1 MDIAGLSLT
10 ESDGLVFLR
19 GQPSQERT
27 ALGESDL
34 RALLEANGYAG
45 CVIAEADLAAALEDC
60 NTKQTPFVVQLAQRI
75 NSRIEVEVTPD
86 GMAAAVSLS
95 APQGGK
101 AATIEDVIQALSD
114 AGVTFGID
122 HAALLDACNVGVVS
136 QLHVARG
143 QAAEDGLDADFQ
155 EIAVTLA
162 DRAPKLD
169 ADGLIDYREHG
180 AIALVE
186 PGTPLMRRIPAT
198 LGVEGRDIRGQVL
211 TPRPGRDEPFAAE
224 LVGATVDADDPNLL
238 KATLA
243 GQPVRVPCGVQVEPV
258 LRVAEVNLATGNIY
272 FDGTVEV
279 EGDVNNTMK
288 VRASGDI
295 LVGGT
300 VEGADLEAGGD
311 ILIKGGVIAHAH
323 VRAKGAVTARFAE
336 GAKVQAGTTIAL
348 DDMSLESTLV
358 AGNQIVIGS
367 KAPQRGRL
375 SGGSAQTM
383 MLLRVPNLG
392 STHAA
397 LTQVV
402 VGASPELEA
411 RYHVLQERIA
421 KEKANEDNM
430 KKLVH
435 HLTTIGDPKGMLD
448 KVKAS
453 WRQAVQVWGK
463 SLAERGEL
471 DKELAFTRN
480 AKVELGV
487 ETQGTVDMAF
497 GSKKLRLRK
506 QYQKGTFSVDKD
518 SRVVFTDPSGQATPL
533 G

>member
-1 MDIAGLSLT
+1 
-10 ESDGLVFLR
+10 
-19 GQPSQERT
+19 
-27 ALGESDL
+27 
-34 RALLEANGYAG
+34 
-45 CVIAEADLAAALEDC
+45 
-60 NTKQTPFVVQLAQRI
+60 
-75 NSRIEVEVTPD
+75 
-86 GMAAAVSLS
+86 
-95 APQGGK
+95 
-101 AATIEDVIQALSD
+101 
-114 AGVTFGID
+114 
-122 HAALLDACNVGVVS
+122 
-136 QLHVARG
+136 
-143 QAAEDGLDADFQ
+143 
-155 EIAVTLA
+155 
-162 DRAPKLD
+162 
-169 ADGLIDYREHG
+169 
-180 AIALVE
+180 
-186 PGTPLMRRIPAT
+186 
-198 LGVEGRDIRGQVL
+198 
-211 TPRPGRDEPFAAE
+211 
-224 LVGATVDADDPNLL
+224 
-238 KATLA
+238 
-243 GQPVRVPCGVQVEPV
+243 
-258 LRVAEVNLATGNIY
+258 
-272 FDGTVEV
+272 
-279 EGDVNNTMK
+279 MK

-311 ILIKGGVIAHAH
+311 IVIKGGIIAQAH
-323 VRAKGAVTARFAE
+323 VRAKGSVTARFAE
-336 GAKVQAGTTIAL
+336 VAKVRAGTTIAL
-348 DDMSLESTLV
+348 DDMSLESNLV
-358 AGNQIVIGS
+358 AGNQIVIGT

-411 RYHVLQERIA
+411 RYQVLQERIA

-471 DKELAFTRN
+471 DKELALTRN
-480 AKVELGV
+480 ARVELGV
-487 ETQGTVDMAF
+487 ETAGAVEMAF

-506 QYQKGTFSVDKD
+506 EFRKGTFSVDKD
-518 SRVVFTDPSGQATPL
+518 ARVVFTDPSGQAVPL